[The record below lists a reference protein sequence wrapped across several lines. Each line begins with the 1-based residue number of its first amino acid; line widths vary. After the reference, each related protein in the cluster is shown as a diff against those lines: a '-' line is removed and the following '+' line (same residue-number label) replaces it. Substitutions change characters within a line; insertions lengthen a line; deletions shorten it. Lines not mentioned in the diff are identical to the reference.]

1 MRLDTKYTLDLEVC
15 LKKNPDLLSFIVV
28 CYADETGLQIRN
40 ALLAWLR
47 YLSWFNLFNR
57 IIWILLR
64 HKNLAFFFF
73 KSDGD

>member
-40 ALLAWLR
+40 ALLA
-47 YLSWFNLFNR
+47 
-57 IIWILLR
+57 
-64 HKNLAFFFF
+64 
-73 KSDGD
+73 